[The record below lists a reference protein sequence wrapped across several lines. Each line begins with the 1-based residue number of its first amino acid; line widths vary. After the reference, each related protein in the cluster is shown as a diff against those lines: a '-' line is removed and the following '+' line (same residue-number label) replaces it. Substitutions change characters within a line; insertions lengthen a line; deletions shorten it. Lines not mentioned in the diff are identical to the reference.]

1 MLDNQHAKEEYDYQH
16 KRTSFVA
23 LEEVANA
30 DITIIELPPARLPDL
45 FAMLGNVTWVILDAI
60 SFSLELWSFSFMDLL
75 DNMPLNISEM
85 STCCHNR

>member
-1 MLDNQHAKEEYDYQH
+1 
-16 KRTSFVA
+16 
-23 LEEVANA
+23 
-30 DITIIELPPARLPDL
+30 LPPARLPDL